1 MVDQRPG
8 GLGLPGHVS
17 RAAPAK
23 NYARLFKSTSSARTF
38 GGNRTGAPGL
48 DFETW
53 DPPGKVR
60 FGPQNVTP
68 GKPHP

>member
-23 NYARLFKSTSSARTF
+23 NYARLFKSTSSA
-38 GGNRTGAPGL
+38 APSEEIGRVPQVSIL
-48 DFETW
+48 R
-53 DPPGKVR
+53 PGILQVKSGS
-60 FGPQNVTP
+60 GPRM
-68 GKPHP
+68 